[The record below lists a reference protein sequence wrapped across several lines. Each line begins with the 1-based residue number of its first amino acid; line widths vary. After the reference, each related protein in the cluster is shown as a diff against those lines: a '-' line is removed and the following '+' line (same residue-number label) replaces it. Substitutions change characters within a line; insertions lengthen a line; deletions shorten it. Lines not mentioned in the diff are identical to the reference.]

1 MVKIRLLVKI
11 QDGGSRHFEFTCTV
25 VSQSVLLDSHTIL
38 YVGSI
43 HSQEEYFR
51 VRIELRGKIQDGDV
65 RHFEF
70 TCAVISRSFF
80 IGFS

>member
-1 MVKIRLLVKI
+1 MAAAAILNLLVPLYL
-11 QDGGSRHFEFTCTV
+11 
-25 VSQSVLLDSHTIL
+25 SQFLLDSHTIL

-43 HSQEEYFR
+43 HSQEEYCK
-51 VRIELRGKIQDGDV
+51 VRIGLECKIQDGGV

-70 TCAVISRSFF
+70 TCVIVSQSVF